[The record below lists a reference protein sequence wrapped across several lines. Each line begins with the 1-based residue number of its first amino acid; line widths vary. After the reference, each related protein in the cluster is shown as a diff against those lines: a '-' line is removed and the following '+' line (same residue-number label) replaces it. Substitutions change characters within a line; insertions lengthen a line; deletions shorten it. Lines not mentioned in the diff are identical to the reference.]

1 MSDPVKELEND
12 EKVEEKVE
20 QEKEKVEEK
29 QTSNADVVSAIKE
42 VKEALTKSDRPAP
55 SRQQIRDM
63 LKDKTGFTDAQLDV
77 VEQMQAASTTI
88 SSKKVAE
95 LQEKVAWAE
104 FKDEVGGRLDSG
116 LEKIMKEEL
125 SQYEPELRG
134 DKVLIK
140 KVFYLAKGIMAEKI
154 EKAKKAD
161 VNNADNIVGRK
172 IVDNTPGSA
181 SGLDGGAKPAGK
193 TNDLSDDEKIVA
205 KKMGVTEDDYAKSK
219 TTKIISQLKG
229 SK

>member
-1 MSDPVKELEND
+1 
-12 EKVEEKVE
+12 
-20 QEKEKVEEK
+20 
-29 QTSNADVVSAIKE
+29 
-42 VKEALTKSDRPAP
+42 
-55 SRQQIRDM
+55 
-63 LKDKTGFTDAQLDV
+63 
-77 VEQMQAASTTI
+77 
-88 SSKKVAE
+88 
-95 LQEKVAWAE
+95 
-104 FKDEVGGRLDSG
+104 
-116 LEKIMKEEL
+116 
-125 SQYEPELRG
+125 
-134 DKVLIK
+134 
-140 KVFYLAKGIMAEKI
+140 MAEKI
-154 EKAKKAD
+154 EKAKKADPNNKTD